1 MFGDI
6 KAARKHGQARI
17 GGQRRQGLRQAMHD
31 ACGAKRSQPGNKA
44 KPQERVFVGRRLGDG
59 GHRIFRTSMIKEE
72 AMMLGEIP
80 E

>member
-1 MFGDI
+1 
-6 KAARKHGQARI
+6 
-17 GGQRRQGLRQAMHD
+17 MHD
-31 ACGAKRSQPGNKA
+31 ACGAKRGQPGNKA
-44 KPQERVFVGRRLGDG
+44 KPQERVFVGRRLGDE